1 MTKPRSLYSFWS
13 NRPPSGSRSGND
25 TLAEFFS
32 DERPASK
39 IDLER
44 WIAIILGNF
53 VIRICLA
60 ILRLGANLKSG
71 NSTSLGGCSGSD
83 SIASLRLSMAS
94 CVIFLNFSEVDLR
107 ISCWNISTAWT
118 NRHFSH
124 LKSSIYSVLNI
135 PSKQVF
141 NVVELTCGTL
151 RVKVQNVE
159 LLGLGLNPQVK
170 HSICDS
176 NFPSKGKPS
185 SSSYAVSVPS
195 GFCICGGGSGL
206 DSPLEAGKP
215 FEEDIWIGGLEWSL
229 LTASRLNC

>member
-1 MTKPRSLYSFWS
+1 
-13 NRPPSGSRSGND
+13 
-25 TLAEFFS
+25 LAEFFS

-60 ILRLGANLKSG
+60 ILRLGANFESG

-83 SIASLRLSMAS
+83 SIASLRPSMAF
-94 CVIFLNFSEVDLR
+94 CVIFLNFSDVDLR
-107 ISCWNISTAWT
+107 ISCWNISTAWA

-124 LKSSIYSVLNI
+124 LKSSMYSVLNM

-151 RVKVQNVE
+151 RVKVQNAE

-176 NFPSKGKPS
+176 NFPSNGKPS
-185 SSSYAVSVPS
+185 SSSYAVSIPS
-195 GFCICGGGSGL
+195 DAWLCCKRSAG
-206 DSPLEAGKP
+206 DSSLEAGNSS
-215 FEEDIWIGGLEWSL
+215 EWDI
-229 LTASRLNC
+229 